1 VTFPAQ
7 ELDCPD
13 PSACPVL
20 PEADLPPLPAAIIAA
35 GRPLFRCY
43 DGTWGY
49 DEPNPGYGDARF
61 SPFDSPSG
69 NRVPTLYLGDTQLAA
84 LLETVFHD
92 VHQSSTRL
100 VFDTALRDNLLAHVR
115 LPSDLRLAD
124 LRDPVLNDL
133 GLERNQLVSSP
144 AEHYPCT
151 RRLARHIHEI
161 GTGLEMVDGILWH
174 SRQAELHGGG
184 PAEVMVVFA
193 DRYDS
198 GRGGWTRVGPGSQN
212 LYEGPGRLVVEQIA
226 VDIDATI
233 VTP

>member
-1 VTFPAQ
+1 M
-7 ELDCPD
+7 
-13 PSACPVL
+13 
-20 PEADLPPLPAAIIAA
+20 ADLPALPAAVMTA

-69 NRVPTLYLGDTQLAA
+69 DRVPTLYLGDTPLAA

-92 VHQSSTRL
+92 VHHSSARL
-100 VFDTALRDNLLAHVR
+100 VFDTSLRDNLLAHVR
-115 LPSDLRLAD
+115 LPADLRLAD
-124 LRDPVLNDL
+124 LRDSVLDDL
-133 GLERNQLVSSP
+133 GLERGQLVSSP

-151 RRLARHIHEI
+151 RRLSRHIHEV
-161 GTGLEMVDGILWH
+161 GTGLEMVDGIVWH
-174 SRQAELHGGG
+174 SRQAELHGGS

-193 DRYDS
+193 NRYDP

-212 LYEGPGRLVVEQIA
+212 LYEGPGRLLVEQTA
-226 VDIDATI
+226 VDINATI
-233 VTP
+233 VTS